1 MTRIIVFYRYKFI
14 SLCNSNKKNEK
25 MKKIL
30 VPIDFSKEAQYAA
43 KVAAKIA
50 NKTKSEIYLLHML
63 DLPSST
69 VDPVEMSNLYE
80 GPQTVFFMKGIH
92 KRFEKFKK
100 LPFFKGIKVNETVR
114 FHKAFDGVI
123 EESKK
128 NKVDLIVMGSQGST
142 GLKEMLVGSNT
153 EKVVRHSN
161 IPVLVIKQDIKNFDI
176 KNMIF
181 ASDFTAKSKKSFKN
195 VLDFANIFKAK
206 IHLLFINT
214 VHNFESTKVTNI
226 KLNNF
231 MSDFNFKNYT
241 LNIYNDTTIEEG
253 ILNFGKE
260 INADLIAINTHGRSG
275 LSQLFSESISKELA
289 NHALRP
295 VITFKI

>member
-1 MTRIIVFYRYKFI
+1 
-14 SLCNSNKKNEK
+14 

-30 VPIDFSKEAQYAA
+30 VPIDFSDEAQYAA

-50 NKTKSEIYLLHML
+50 LKTNSEIYLLHML
-63 DLPSST
+63 DLPSNSI
-69 VDPVEMSNLYE
+69 DPVEMSNFYD

-92 KRFEKFKK
+92 KRFEEFKK
-100 LPFFKGIKVNETVR
+100 LPFFKDVKLNETVR
-114 FHKAFDGVI
+114 FHKAFEGVI

-128 NKVDLIVMGSQGST
+128 NDIDLIVMGSQGAT

-153 EKVVRHSN
+153 EKVVRQSD
-161 IPVLVIKQDIKNFDI
+161 IPVLVIKKDIPDFKIED
-176 KNMIF
+176 MIF
-181 ASDFTAKSKKSFKN
+181 ASDFGTDGKKTFQN
-195 VLDFANIFKAK
+195 VINFANIFGAK

-214 VHNFESTKVTNI
+214 IHNFEPTKVTKVKLEEFVKSFNI
-226 KLNNF
+226 K
-231 MSDFNFKNYT
+231 DYT

-260 INADLIAINTHGRSG
+260 TNADVIAINTHGRSG

-289 NHALRP
+289 NHAIRP

>member
-1 MTRIIVFYRYKFI
+1 
-14 SLCNSNKKNEK
+14 

-30 VPIDFSKEAQYAA
+30 VPIDFSDEAQYAA

-50 NKTKSEIYLLHML
+50 KKTKSDIVLLHLL
-63 DLPSST
+63 DLPSNT
-69 VDPVEMSNLYE
+69 IDPAEMGNIYD
-80 GPQTVFFMKGIH
+80 GPQKVFFMKSIH
-92 KRFEKFKK
+92 KRFEEFKNQ
-100 LPFFKGIKVNETVR
+100 PFFKGITVTEAVH
-114 FHKAFDGVI
+114 FHKAFEGII

-128 NKVDLIVMGSQGST
+128 NKVDLIVMGSQGAT

-153 EKVVRHSN
+153 EKVVRHSH
-161 IPVLVIKQDIKNFDI
+161 IPVLVIKQDIPNFDI
-176 KNMIF
+176 NNLIY
-181 ASDFTAKSKKSFKN
+181 ASDFSDESKKPFKN
-195 VLDFANIFKAK
+195 VIDFAAIFGAK

-214 VHNFESTKVTNI
+214 IHNFEPTKVTRKKLEAFITDSNI
-226 KLNNF
+226 GE
-231 MSDFNFKNYT
+231 YT
-241 LNIYNDTTIEEG
+241 VNIYNDTTIEEG

-260 INADLIAINTHGRSG
+260 VDADVIAINTHGRSG